1 MGSPYHAAF
10 LNEIVHHYRPIQRSC
25 EKSRWS
31 KSNRRSSRTAVS
43 MQQCVMPI
51 LARKTVVSSCAILN
65 LMAACKAIGAQLLP
79 LNIG

>member
-1 MGSPYHAAF
+1 
-10 LNEIVHHYRPIQRSC
+10 
-25 EKSRWS
+25 
-31 KSNRRSSRTAVS
+31 

-51 LARKTVVSSCAILN
+51 LASETVVSASAIPE